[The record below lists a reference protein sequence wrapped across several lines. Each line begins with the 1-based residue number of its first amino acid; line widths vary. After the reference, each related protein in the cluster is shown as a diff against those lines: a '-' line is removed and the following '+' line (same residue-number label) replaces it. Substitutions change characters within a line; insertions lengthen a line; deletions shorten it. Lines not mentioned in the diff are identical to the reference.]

1 MPGPVVWFEQQFAR
15 TRLLL
20 ASVEGVEAEVAVA
33 RLGAG
38 QLYTTI
44 NMDRVT
50 QKQSSDLKTLPHL
63 EFVVQ
68 RDAKEIPVGKNL
80 VSIATSYLV
89 PRTFI
94 FRSDVNI
101 FHINLSQVSFLVRIL
116 RSDQRLLKK
125 SSSMNRQPLQI
136 GGTW

>member
-1 MPGPVVWFEQQFAR
+1 MVWFEQQFGG

-38 QLYTTI
+38 HLYTTI
-44 NMDRVT
+44 NMDRGT

-68 RDAKEIPVGKNL
+68 RDAKEIPVRKNL
-80 VSIATSYLV
+80 VSFATSYLV

-94 FRSDVNI
+94 FHSDVNM
-101 FHINLSQVSFLVRIL
+101 FHLSLSHVSFLVRIL
-116 RSDQRLLKK
+116 RSDRRLLKK

>member
-1 MPGPVVWFEQQFAR
+1 MPGPVVWFEQQVAR

-33 RLGAG
+33 RLGAA

-68 RDAKEIPVGKNL
+68 RDAKKIPVGNNL
-80 VSIATSYLV
+80 VSIASSYLV

>member
-1 MPGPVVWFEQQFAR
+1 MPGPVVWFEQQVGG

-20 ASVEGVEAEVAVA
+20 ASVKGVEAEVAVA

-68 RDAKEIPVGKNL
+68 RDAKEIPVGKKL
-80 VSIATSYLV
+80 VSISSSYLV

-94 FRSDVNI
+94 FHSDVNM
-101 FHINLSQVSFLVRIL
+101 FHISLSQVSFLVRIL
-116 RSDQRLLKK
+116 RSDRRLLKM

>member
-50 QKQSSDLKTLPHL
+50 EKQSSDLKTLPHL

-94 FRSDVNI
+94 FRSDVNM
-101 FHINLSQVSFLVRIL
+101 FHISLSQVSFLVRIL
-116 RSDQRLLKK
+116 RSERGLLKK

>member
-50 QKQSSDLKTLPHL
+50 EKQSSDLKTLPHL

-80 VSIATSYLV
+80 VSIASSYLV

>member
-1 MPGPVVWFEQQFAR
+1 MPGSVVWFEQQVGG

-20 ASVEGVEAEVAVA
+20 ARVKGVEAEVAVA

-50 QKQSSDLKTLPHL
+50 QKQSSGLKTLPHL

-80 VSIATSYLV
+80 VSSYLV

-94 FRSDVNI
+94 FHSDVNM
-101 FHINLSQVSFLVRIL
+101 FHISLSQVNFLVRIL
-116 RSDQRLLKK
+116 RSDRRLLKM

>member
-1 MPGPVVWFEQQFAR
+1 MPGPVVWFEQQVGG

-50 QKQSSDLKTLPHL
+50 QKQTSDLKTLPHL
-63 EFVVQ
+63 EFVVK

-80 VSIATSYLV
+80 VSIASSYLV